1 MTEQLVREF
10 TKHALASGLAREK
23 VAALISKAAEI
34 QSRRPQNIKTAE
46 ANLNEIVSSLLSE
59 AGFDKNA
66 SSIAYTHGILKE
78 ALDNRIS
85 PEATIKVAKLA
96 LTKTRENLELATKL
110 AEISRD
116 PGLAEYAESFI
127 KAATDHGYSQEDATR
142 YVVGLIENEKRAVAG
157 GPAGMGAVGQP
168 GGAGQGSMGMFK
180 QPMPDPSQGGLGG
193 PGGPPGGAPGM
204 GGAGGP
210 PGMGDQ
216 GGMGGLEALLGQ
228 GGQGAPGG
236 EQIDPQML
244 QQLLAIISGGQ
255 GAGQS
260 PAAGLAQ

>member
-1 MTEQLVREF
+1 MTEQLVQEF
-10 TKHALASGLAREK
+10 TKRALSAGLPREK

-34 QSRRPQNIKTAE
+34 QSRRPQKVKTAE
-46 ANLNEIVSSLLSE
+46 ENLNEIVSSLLTE

-78 ALDNRIS
+78 ALDHKLS
-85 PEATIKVAKLA
+85 PDATIKVAQQA
-96 LTKTRENLELATKL
+96 LYKTRENLELAAKL
-110 AEISRD
+110 AEISQD
-116 PGLAEYAESFI
+116 PKLAEYAEGFI
-127 KAATDHGYSQEDATR
+127 KAATDNGYSQEDATR
-142 YVVGLIENEKRAVAG
+142 YVVDLIQNEKRAVAG
-157 GPAGMGAVGQP
+157 GPAGMGAIGQP
-168 GGAGQGSMGMFK
+168 GAGQGGPGAMGMFK
-180 QPMPDPSQGGLGG
+180 QPMPDPSQGASGLGG
-193 PGGPPGGAPGM
+193 PGAGPGAGAPG
-204 GGAGGP
+204 
-210 PGMGDQ
+210 

-228 GGQGAPGG
+228 GGPGGPGGQGGPGG